1 MALVNL
7 KLVMREIGTALDT
20 IPGLAVHNRPVL
32 NLTPPAAVVSYPDS
46 IETRTTY
53 GPGVARMVL
62 PVVVMVGRP
71 TESSTQDRVT
81 RYADGSG
88 PESVTRIMDTYAW
101 TTCHH
106 VTVTGIDF
114 DVVSMAGK
122 DHLAV
127 AFTLDVVG
135 SAA

>member
-1 MALVNL
+1 MNIKA
-7 KLVMREIGTALDT
+7 VMREIGQALEVL
-20 IPGLAVHNRPVL
+20 PGVAIHNRPVL
-32 NLTPPAAVVSYPDS
+32 KVTAPAAIVAYPDS

-53 GPGVARMVL
+53 GPGVARMVI

-71 TESSTQDRVT
+71 TEGSTQDRVT

-88 PESVTRIMDTYAW
+88 AESVTRIMDTYAW

-114 DVVSMAGK
+114 DVVSMAAV

-135 SAA
+135 SAT